1 MKAIVNK
8 CYALVFKESIELRFG
23 RTVVEHR
30 KPKRN
35 ETELETA
42 VKLIRHY
49 KYNGAYNHY
58 LQIERLA
65 EGTNEPL
72 KAMRTEEAWYR
83 FLQSD
88 YCKALNELEKKVYD
102 TSLNKMWESKYEK
115 SNSDN
120 R

>member
-1 MKAIVNK
+1 MKLITEE
-8 CYALVFKESIELRFG
+8 CYAVVFGETIELKFG
-23 RTVVEHR
+23 STVVEHR
-30 KPKRN
+30 KPKVN
-35 ETELETA
+35 ETELEVA
-42 VKLIRHY
+42 ISLIKHY
-49 KYNGAYNHY
+49 KHNGAYKHY

-72 KAMRTEEAWYR
+72 KAMKTEEAWYR

-102 TSLNKMWESKYEK
+102 TSLNEMWESKYE

-120 R
+120 